1 VRPRLRPDDTRGGAL
16 GFRRRR
22 LPARQR
28 GRGQGGRALWP
39 PAPRFAGRGSACT
52 ALIQALVAGVLAPAR
67 VQAWLLR
74 AAGMPRCTSAVKMP
88 RRRRAG
94 ARRAAAWDAV
104 RVCECPGPRARRRQ
118 PGHAYRTPA
127 ALPGV
132 LELRGRGP
140 GEPVVRRG
148 ARAGV
153 RRGRGGLGCP
163 GRRARAAAW
172 RAGGGLPF
180 LRFCGLGRHGAPAR
194 RG

>member
-1 VRPRLRPDDTRGGAL
+1 MRPRLRPDDARGGAL

-39 PAPRFAGRGSACT
+39 PAARAAGQGLACT
-52 ALIQALVAGVLAPAR
+52 AHIQALVAGVLAPAR
-67 VQAWLLR
+67 VRAWLLR
-74 AAGMPRCTSAVKMP
+74 ATGVARFPGAVNVP

-94 ARRAAAWDAV
+94 ACRTAAWAAMC
-104 RVCECPGPRARRRQ
+104 VCERLGPRARRRQ
-118 PGHAYRTPA
+118 AGHAHSARA
-127 ALPGV
+127 ALSGG
-132 LELRGRGP
+132 LKLRGRGP
-140 GEPVVRRG
+140 VEPAVRRG

-163 GRRARAAAW
+163 GRRARAAAR
-172 RAGGGLPF
+172 RAGGGL
-180 LRFCGLGRHGAPAR
+180 RFRGLGRHDAPAR